1 MPFQGI
7 GFFYKKEIYVDR
19 YLNYITTMF
28 ESFFPKPKLF
38 LLSLVAWILVVISFY
53 YLFGKSLA
61 GYLGFNLFEDS
72 ETVIGLGYFITPEF
86 LFFDI
91 YYVVATLIFYFFWAY
106 HSPHKWQRWSIL
118 GSSLLILMA
127 YLTVQVSVVI
137 NAWYG
142 PFYND
147 VQKALNGNAEVTDS
161 DLYGHLAVFCIIVF
175 PYIVF
180 VPLKLFFTSHY
191 VFRWRNAMN
200 DYYLEK
206 WSQVRKVEG
215 ASQRI
220 QEDTMRFS
228 GIMQGLGVAMVDSV
242 MTLISFLPV
251 LSALSVHIKEMP
263 LVGTIPY
270 PLVTLAIVWSVFGT
284 FLLIF
289 AGIKLPG
296 LEFKNQRVEAA
307 FRKELVYGEDNS
319 DRAEPVSL
327 VELFNNV
334 RRNYFKIYFHYA
346 YFNLVRYLYLQADN
360 IIVYIF
366 IIPTIVSGRITLG
379 IMNQILRAFGQ
390 VASSFQFLVNSWT
403 TIIDLISIYK
413 RLQAFEASI
422 SGGQLPKIDRDFI
435 ERQGLED

>member
-1 MPFQGI
+1 MPFQRI

-38 LLSLVAWILVVISFY
+38 LLSLVAWIVVVISFY

-61 GYLGFNLFEDS
+61 GYLGFNLFEES
-72 ETVIGLGYFITPEF
+72 ETVIGLGYFITPDF

-91 YYVVATLIFYFFWAY
+91 YYVIATLIFYFFWSY
-106 HSPHKWQRWSIL
+106 YSPHKWQRWSIL

-147 VQKALNGNAEVTDS
+147 VQKALNGNAEVTES

-263 LVGTIPY
+263 LVGAIPY

-307 FRKELVYGEDNS
+307 FRKELVYGEDNN

>member
-1 MPFQGI
+1 
-7 GFFYKKEIYVDR
+7 
-19 YLNYITTMF
+19 MF
-28 ESFFPKPKLF
+28 ESFFPKPRLF
-38 LLSLVAWILVVISFY
+38 VLSLVVWVLVVISFY
-53 YLFGKSLA
+53 YIFGKSLA
-61 GYLGFNLFEDS
+61 GYLGFDLIEDN
-72 ETVIGLGYFITPEF
+72 ETVIGLGYFITPDF

-91 YYVVATLIFYFFWAY
+91 YYILATLVFYFFWSY
-106 HSPHKWQRWSIL
+106 YSPHKWQRWSIL

-147 VQKALNGNAEVTDS
+147 VQQALNGNAEVSDS

-228 GIMQGLGVAMVDSV
+228 GIMQGLGIAMVDSV

-263 LVGTIPY
+263 LIGTIPY

-307 FRKELVYGEDNS
+307 FRKELVYGEDNN

>member
-1 MPFQGI
+1 
-7 GFFYKKEIYVDR
+7 
-19 YLNYITTMF
+19 MF

-38 LLSLVAWILVVISFY
+38 LLTLIGWVGFVVAVY
-53 YLFGKSLA
+53 YSIGKSL
-61 GYLGFNLFEDS
+61 GSFLGFKFAE
-72 ETVIGLGYFITPEF
+72 EGAATVIGLGYFITPEF
-86 LFFDI
+86 LWFDI
-91 YYVVATLIFYFFWAY
+91 YYIVSTLIFFGFWVRY
-106 HSPHKWQRWSIL
+106 CPHKWQNWSIL
-118 GSSLLILMA
+118 GSALLILMA

-147 VQKALNGNAEVTDS
+147 IQKALGGGGEVTSS
-161 DLYGHLAVFCIIVF
+161 DLYQHLLVFCIIVF

-206 WSQVRKVEG
+206 WSRVREIEG

-228 GIMQGLGVAMVDSV
+228 GIMQGLGVSMVDSI

-251 LSALSVHIKEMP
+251 LSALSVHIEEMP
-263 LVGTIPY
+263 IVGSIPY
-270 PLVTLAIVWSVFGT
+270 PLVTLAILWSIFGT
-284 FLLIF
+284 CLLIF

-307 FRKELVYGEDNS
+307 FRKELVHGEDS
-319 DRAEPVSL
+319 SERADPQSL
-327 VELFNNV
+327 IQLFNNV
-334 RRNYFKIYFHYA
+334 RRNYFRIYFHFA

-360 IIVYIF
+360 VIAYIF
-366 IIPTIVSGRITLG
+366 LIPTIVSGRITLG

-422 SGGQLPKIDRDFI
+422 HGGVLPKIDQEFI
-435 ERQGLED
+435 EKSAIDDS

>member
-1 MPFQGI
+1 
-7 GFFYKKEIYVDR
+7 
-19 YLNYITTMF
+19 MF
-28 ESFFPKPKLF
+28 ESFFPSPKLF
-38 LLSLVAWILVVISFY
+38 FLSLLLWVITVVTIWY
-53 YLFGKSLA
+53 AVGTDLGA
-61 GYLGFNLFEDS
+61 ALGFQFSPADAPP
-72 ETVIGLGYFITPEF
+72 VIGLGYFVTPEF
-86 LFFDI
+86 LWFDL
-91 YYVVATLIFYFFWAY
+91 YYLVSSLIFFAFWAY
-106 HSPHKWQRWSIL
+106 YAPHKWQLWSIL

-127 YLTVQVSVVI
+127 YMTVQVSVVI

-147 VQKALNGNAEVTDS
+147 IQTALGGEGDISAA
-161 DLYGHLAVFCIIVF
+161 DLYGHLLVFCIIVF

-200 DYYLEK
+200 DYYIER
-206 WSQVRKVEG
+206 WSKVREIEG

-228 GIMQGLGVAMVDSV
+228 GIMQGLGVSMIDSV

-251 LSALSVHIKEMP
+251 LSALSVHVEEMP
-263 LVGTIPY
+263 IVGSIPY
-270 PLVTLAIVWSVFGT
+270 PLVSLAILWSIFGT

-307 FRKELVYGEDNS
+307 FRKELVYGEDS
-319 DRAEPVSL
+319 PERGQPVSL
-327 VELFNNV
+327 STLFNNV
-334 RRNYFKIYFHYA
+334 RRNYFRIYFHYA
-346 YFNLVRYLYLQADN
+346 YFNLVRYIYLQADN
-360 IIVYIF
+360 VIAYIF
-366 IIPTIVSGRITLG
+366 LIPTIVSGRITLG

-413 RLQAFEASI
+413 RLQAFEVAI
-422 SGGQLPKIDRDFI
+422 LGKEMGGLDKEYEENREVDNS
-435 ERQGLED
+435 

>member
-1 MPFQGI
+1 
-7 GFFYKKEIYVDR
+7 
-19 YLNYITTMF
+19 MF

-38 LLSLVAWILVVISFY
+38 FLSLVIWVLIVISFY
-53 YLFGKSLA
+53 YLFGKNLA
-61 GYLGFNLFEDS
+61 GYLGFDLVEDK
-72 ETVIGLGYFITPEF
+72 ETVIGLGYFITPDF

-91 YYVVATLIFYFFWAY
+91 YYILATLIFYFFWSY
-106 HSPHKWQRWSIL
+106 YSPHKWQRWSIL

-147 VQKALNGNAEVTDS
+147 VQQALNGNAGVTES

-251 LSALSVHIKEMP
+251 LSALSVHIEEMP

-307 FRKELVYGEDNS
+307 FRKELVYGEDNN

-346 YFNLVRYLYLQADN
+346 YFNLIRYLYLQADN

-435 ERQGLED
+435 ERQSLED